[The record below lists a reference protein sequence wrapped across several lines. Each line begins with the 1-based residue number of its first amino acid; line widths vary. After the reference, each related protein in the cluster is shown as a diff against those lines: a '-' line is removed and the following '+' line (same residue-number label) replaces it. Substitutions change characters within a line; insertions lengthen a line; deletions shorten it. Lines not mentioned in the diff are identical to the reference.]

1 MGLAPLFFMFDGI
14 TYHHQSINAHE
25 AGETMLERLIT
36 SYENNHR
43 PSFRVHTAD
52 WVQDADNRKE
62 LKQIIDYAALCGLDY
77 TLEILSF

>member
-1 MGLAPLFFMFDGI
+1 MFDGI
-14 TYHHQSINAHE
+14 TYHHQSINAYE
-25 AGETMLERLIT
+25 AGESMLERLIA

-52 WVQDADNRKE
+52 WVQDADNREE
-62 LKQIIDYAALCGLDY
+62 LKQIIDDAALCGLDY